1 MIKAFLVE
9 DETVIREGLRN
20 NIPWN
25 QFGYELVGD
34 ASDGEMALSM
44 IRKYQPD
51 VLITDIKM
59 PFMDGLS
66 LSKIV
71 AEEFPNTRIVI
82 ISGYDEFEYARQA
95 IEVGVEQY
103 LLKPITRAKLT
114 KVLEE
119 LKEKIE
125 QSQEQSDYQLR
136 YKNEIHEY
144 EQFSRRLFFESV
156 LEGKLSASEI
166 YEEASKL
173 ELDISAQA
181 YNLLLLNYRE
191 KEEVMKEEEVLH
203 YFLRN
208 PQYIVF
214 RLNVSSFGI
223 LIMADTEE
231 LSKYT
236 RQAIEY
242 IRQVCESV
250 ADKVDWYVAV
260 GSPVERLS
268 MLSACYQKANKCFS
282 YRFVTPDHHVLQE
295 GLISDLVSEK
305 EETNLENVDPSQ
317 MNPEVIRDFLQ
328 RGESSEIENFAEYYF
343 QSIHEALES
352 RMFRDYVLLNIRFT
366 TIAFVESLGY
376 SRDKFLEQVPADIPS
391 GMEDIKQYFVMSLRT
406 AIEIR
411 DKQSDDQSGRIIRMA
426 LEYIEENYTNESLS
440 LNSVATKVHV
450 SANYFSAIFSQNMKM
465 TFVEYVTK
473 KRMDKA
479 KALLKN
485 TDILASEIAQ
495 MVGYKDSH
503 YFSFVFK
510 KTQGMSPREYRSGKK
525 N

>member
-20 NIPWN
+20 SIPWH
-25 QFGYELVGD
+25 QYGYELVGD
-34 ASDGEMALSM
+34 ASDGEMALPL

-71 AEEFPNTRIVI
+71 GEEFPNIKIII
-82 ISGYDEFEYARQA
+82 ISGYDDFEYARQA

-114 KVLEE
+114 KVLDE

-125 QSQEQSDYQLR
+125 QNQEQFDYQAK
-136 YKNEIHEY
+136 YKNEIHVY
-144 EQFSRRLFFESV
+144 EQFSRRIFFEEI
-156 LEGKLSASEI
+156 LKGEWTASKI

-173 ELDISAQA
+173 DLEISAA
-181 YNLLLLNYRE
+181 SYNLILLNYQE
-191 KEEVMKEEEVLH
+191 KEGTMKEEELVH

-214 RLNVSSFGI
+214 RLNINSFGI
-223 LIMADTEE
+223 LVRADND
-231 LSKYT
+231 KIDQYT
-236 RQAIEY
+236 AEGVNHIKK
-242 IRQVCESV
+242 ICEPMQ
-250 ADKVDWYVAV
+250 DKVNWYVAV
-260 GSPVERLS
+260 GKPVERIS
-268 MLSACYQKANKCFS
+268 MLSQCFQKVNKYFA
-282 YRFVTPDHHVLQE
+282 YRFVTPEQHILMEDVV
-295 GLISDLVSEK
+295 SDSLNET
-305 EETNLENVDPSQ
+305 EELNFESVEPSK
-317 MNPEVIRDFLQ
+317 MNPEIIRDFLEH
-328 RGESSEIENFAEYYF
+328 GSNTEIEDFVEFYY
-343 QSIHEALES
+343 QSIHEALKS

-366 TIAFVESLGY
+366 TIAYVESLGV
-376 SRDKFLEQVPADIPS
+376 SQGEFLSQIDDDAFGVENIR
-391 GMEDIKQYFVMSLRT
+391 EYFIMLLKA
-406 AIEIR
+406 AIDIR
-411 DKQSDDQSGRIIRMA
+411 DRQSDDQSGRIIRNA
-426 LEYIEENYTNESLS
+426 LEFIDENYMNESLS
-440 LNSVATKVHV
+440 LNQVATKVHV

-473 KRMDKA
+473 KRMEKA
-479 KALLKN
+479 KKLLKN
-485 TDILASEIAQ
+485 TDTLASEIAQ
-495 MVGYKDSH
+495 MVGFKDSH

-510 KTQGMSPREYRSGKK
+510 KTQGMSPREYRTGKK